1 MPSLSSSLRKLRS
14 QTVKDVVVKQ
24 NKNGMFVLEFK
35 EAKQKKIKAKKS
47 EDVEMTE
54 EVEEEAV
61 EEEETGEA

>member
-1 MPSLSSSLRKLRS
+1 MPSLSLFLTFKKIEES
-14 QTVKDVVVKQ
+14 
-24 NKNGMFVLEFK
+24 NKIKMYFVLEFK